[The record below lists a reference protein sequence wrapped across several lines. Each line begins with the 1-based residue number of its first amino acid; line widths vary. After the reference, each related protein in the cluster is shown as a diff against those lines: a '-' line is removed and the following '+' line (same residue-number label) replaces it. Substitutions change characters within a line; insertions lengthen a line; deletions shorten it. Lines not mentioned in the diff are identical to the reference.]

1 MSLSRADR
9 RAKERRDKKNKFKAQ
24 VASVSVLTT
33 MGISLAPAGA
43 FAAVIG
49 TPAAPTV
56 IDSCGVVND
65 RAILDASADVL
76 WYQVNENPDGT
87 ETLVAVDAEVAADG
101 LAAEFAAV
109 PATAG
114 DTFADGSVEI
124 RFPVTYTDVAC
135 VVVTAEEPVFL
146 DFSGTDNDRVQI
158 PDTVGVQ
165 YFLNGN
171 AVVPGTYDVAGE
183 VVITAEAEEGYALDD
198 TVPALWENIFG
209 AEATATVVV
218 AAEPVFVDESGTAD
232 DVVVIPASEGVQ
244 YTLNGEVVTAGEYPV
259 VGDAVVTVEAL
270 AGFELDP
277 DEATMWNFAFD
288 AAVTDVV
295 VTPAAPV
302 FTDESG
308 TADDVVVIPAS
319 EGVEYTLNGEA
330 VVAGEYAGEGDV
342 TVVANAAAGYDLDPD
357 APSTWNFA
365 FDAAVDLTVVSPAEP
380 LFTDEPGTDND
391 VVVIPAT
398 EGVEYTLNGEVVV
411 AGEYPATGD
420 VTVVA
425 TATDGFELA
434 PDATSTWNFAFDAA
448 AEAVIVSPAVPV
460 FNDLPGTANDE
471 YVIPETEG
479 VEYTVNGEVVVA
491 GTYPASGTVAI
502 EAVALEGFE
511 LDPAATSLWNFTF
524 ETTMADTVVSPGAP
538 EFLDES
544 GTANDQVII
553 PATTGIVWFLDGV
566 VTEPGTYDVSGTVEV
581 RAEAA
586 EGYALTEGATSVWT
600 NTFSAEVDAP
610 VEGVPVDVVEPAFS
624 AELNVVT
631 IPAVEGLQF
640 FLNGEAVEAGSYAI
654 TADAVVT
661 ATVEDGYTVPAGTVL
676 AWDYAF
682 TAAPVDTPPVD
693 TPVDTPPV
701 DVPVDT
707 PVDTPVIDNPV
718 IDVPVIAPILPADTS
733 DIGSCPAVGGPFY
746 EGDAGYSAERDGDSD
761 GIACED
767 GEGTAVVSDTDGL
780 AETGAN
786 AGLIVL
792 LGAGGLLT
800 AAGASTIISGRRRKS
815 VEG

>member
-33 MGISLAPAGA
+33 MGVSLAPAGA

-49 TPAAPTV
+49 SPAAPTV

-65 RAILDASADVL
+65 RSILEASADVL
-76 WYQVNENPDGT
+76 WYQVNENPDGS
-87 ETLVAVDAEVAADG
+87 ESLVAVDGEVAADG
-101 LAAEFAAV
+101 LAAEFVAV
-109 PATAG
+109 PATDG

-135 VVVTAEEPVFL
+135 VVVTAEEPIFL
-146 DFSGTDNDRVQI
+146 DYSGTENDRVQI
-158 PDTVGVQ
+158 PETVGVQ
-165 YFLNGN
+165 YFINGTEV
-171 AVVPGTYDVAGE
+171 APGTYDVAGE
-183 VVITAEAEEGYALDD
+183 VVITAEPEEGYALDEA
-198 TVPALWENIFG
+198 VPALWENIFD

-218 AAEPVFVDESGTAD
+218 AAEPDFIDESGTAD
-232 DVVVIPASEGVQ
+232 DVVVIPEGEGVQ
-244 YTLNGEVVTAGEYPV
+244 YTLNGEVVVAGEYPV

-277 DEATMWNFAFD
+277 DAPTMWNFAFD

-295 VTPAAPV
+295 VVPAAPI

-308 TADDVVVIPAS
+308 TANDVVVIPES
-319 EGVEYTLNGEA
+319 EGVEYSLNGE
-330 VVAGEYAGEGDV
+330 VVAAGEYLSEGDV
-342 TVVANAAAGYDLDPD
+342 TVVANATAGYDLDPD
-357 APSTWNFA
+357 ATSTWNFA
-365 FDAAVDLTVVSPAEP
+365 FDAAVDLVAVSPAAP
-380 LFTDEPGTDND
+380 IFTDEAGTDND
-391 VVVIPAT
+391 VVVIPET
-398 EGVEYTLNGEVVV
+398 EGVEYTLNGDVVV

-425 TATDGFELA
+425 TATEGFELA
-434 PDATSTWNFAFDAA
+434 PDATSTWSFAFDGT
-448 AEAVIVSPAVPV
+448 AEATIVSPAAPV
-460 FNDLPGTANDE
+460 FTDLPGIADDE

-479 VEYTVNGEVVVA
+479 VEYTVDGEVVSA
-491 GTYPASGTVAI
+491 GTYPGVGTIAV
-502 EAVALEGFE
+502 EAQALAGFE

-524 ETTMADTVVSPGAP
+524 ETTLADTVVAPGEP
-538 EFLDES
+538 LFVDES
-544 GTANDQVII
+544 GTANDEVVI
-553 PATTGIVWFLDGV
+553 PDTTGIVWFLDDV
-566 VTEPGTYDVSGTVEV
+566 VTEPGTYAASGTVEV

-586 EGYALTEGATSVWT
+586 EGYDIAEGATTVWN

-610 VEGVPVDVVEPAFS
+610 VEEVPVDVVDPTFS

-661 ATVEDGYTVPAGTVL
+661 ATVEEGYTVPAGTVL
-676 AWDYAF
+676 AWNYEF
-682 TAAPVDTPPVD
+682 TAAPVDTP
-693 TPVDTPPV
+693 PVDTPPV

-707 PVDTPVIDNPV
+707 PVDTPVVDNPV
-718 IDVPVIAPILPADTS
+718 VDVPVFAPVLPTGVDGTCDTL
-733 DIGSCPAVGGPFY
+733 GGVYTPGDAEY
-746 EGDAGYSAERDGDSD
+746 EGRDRDGD
-761 GIACED
+761 GVACD
-767 GEGTAVVSDTDGL
+767 DNAVGAGNDGL
-780 AETGAN
+780 ADTGAN

-800 AAGASTIISGRRRKS
+800 AAGASTIISGRRRKNAE
-815 VEG
+815 V